1 MRLLGSTIALG
12 ALLTTSACSSDE
24 TAETP
29 VADSGAV
36 VDTDGTGD
44 TGPVDSLP
52 SACPAPTGAG
62 TTHTGAMN
70 IAADETWTAA
80 GSPHL
85 VTFDIHVV
93 SGATLT
99 IEPCAVV
106 RVMAARGITVD
117 TGAKLVAEGA
127 VNKPIVFEQLD
138 AGKPWGYLRAFAP
151 STIRLAYATLN
162 GGGGEPVN
170 AFGALEVRADQTKPA
185 VELLHVDHVTI
196 KGSAGNGVSLRD
208 GATFT
213 KTSRD
218 LTVTTSALAPI
229 RILPRLAS
237 NIPTGAYTGNTDDV
251 IQIETA
257 AGGDINLEDVT
268 FRERGIP
275 YRVGSKQ
282 TFGDLRVGGGTTPV
296 TLTIEP
302 GAILKFN
309 KHTSA
314 ELLVEPGAGT
324 KPAMGTLVAV
334 GTAAKPI
341 VFTSA
346 EPTPTAG
353 AWRGLV
359 FGQLPTSGNK
369 LEYVRIEFAGGVSG
383 ANSFHCMPDGKLSPD
398 EDAAVTVFG
407 QPTSAFLKSSSIVDS
422 AGVGVNLAYY
432 GTFVDFAPTNTFT
445 RVAKCKVSY
454 PRDTAGACPAT
465 VPCP

>member
-1 MRLLGSTIALG
+1 MPSIGPTIAVA
-12 ALLTTSACSSDE
+12 ALLATSACSSGE
-24 TAETP
+24 TAGSPAADGGSVVDSGDSGP
-29 VADSGAV
+29 VADAPVPSCPTV
-36 VDTDGTGD
+36 
-44 TGPVDSLP
+44 TGP
-52 SACPAPTGAG
+52 G
-62 TTHTGAMN
+62 TTHTGSTN
-70 IAADETWTAA
+70 IAANETWTAA

-93 SGATLT
+93 AGATLT
-99 IEPCAVV
+99 IEPCAIV
-106 RVMAARGITVD
+106 RVTAGRGFTFD
-117 TGAKLVAEGA
+117 TGAKLVAEGVA
-127 VNKPIVFEQLD
+127 DKPIRFEQLD
-138 AGKPWGYLRAFAP
+138 AGKAWGYLRALAP
-151 STIRLAYATLN
+151 STLRLAYATLD

-170 AFGALEVRADQTKPA
+170 AFGALEVRGDQTKPA
-185 VELLHVDHVTI
+185 EELLHVDHVTI

-213 KTSRD
+213 TTSRD
-218 LTVTTSALAPI
+218 LTVTGSALAPL

-237 NIPTGAYTGNTDDV
+237 NIPTGVYTGNTQDF

-268 FRERGIP
+268 LRERGIP
-275 YRVGSKQ
+275 YRVGSKA
-282 TFGDLRVGGGTTPV
+282 TFGDLRVGGGTKPV

-302 GAILKFN
+302 GVRLEFN

-314 ELLVEPGAGT
+314 QLLVEPGTGA

-346 EPTPTAG
+346 ETSAPIAG
-353 AWRGLV
+353 SWRGLV
-359 FGQLPTSGNK
+359 FGQVPASGNK
-369 LEYVRIEFAGGVSG
+369 LEYVRIEFAGGPSF

-398 EDAAVTVFG
+398 EDAALTVFG
-407 QPTSAFLKSSSIVDS
+407 QPTSAFLKNSTILDS
-422 AGVGVNLAYY
+422 AGVGVNLGYY
-432 GTFVDFAPTNTFT
+432 GTFVDFVPTNVFT

-454 PRDTAGACPAT
+454 PRDTAGACPTT